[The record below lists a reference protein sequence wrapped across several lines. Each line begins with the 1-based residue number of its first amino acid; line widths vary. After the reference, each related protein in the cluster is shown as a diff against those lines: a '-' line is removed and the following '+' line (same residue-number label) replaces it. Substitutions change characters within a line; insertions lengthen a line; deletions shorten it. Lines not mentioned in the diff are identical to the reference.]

1 MKEHMMVAT
10 IECRIFVAEEA
21 GCEVRDDSQAVKI
34 GGTANPGDDGAVASF
49 KSGCLR
55 EGP

>member
-1 MKEHMMVAT
+1 MVAT